1 MTKKIST
8 RRWFI
13 AALLVA
19 ITIIA
24 TNIVFAESE
33 TGEEASAH
41 FGLLSLATPFL
52 AIVLSFITKQVVL
65 SLATAIFVG
74 AIILDGGNVF
84 TAFLRTC
91 DTYIV
96 GTVTDSWNA
105 TLLVFILAVGGL
117 IAIMSKM
124 GGMQAMAIAM
134 SKKAKNAKN
143 SLLITW
149 IMGLIIFFEDYAN
162 SLVVGPTMR
171 PATDRERISREKLS
185 YVIDSTA
192 GPVTDLAPISS
203 WTAYEIGMIAI
214 AFSSVGYDGNAYGT
228 FIQTL
233 PYRFYNIF
241 AIFMVLIVILM
252 QRDYGPM
259 YRAEKRARL
268 QGKLYEDN
276 AKPMMS
282 KELDAMNVKE
292 GAPLRMCNA
301 VVPIVVFTVVTI
313 LALWYTGGGVDE
325 PFNFTGIQNA
335 LGNADAA
342 TSILY
347 SVIFTSILSIIMA
360 VAQRIMSL
368 KECIDVWLGGCKEL
382 LLTDTILVLAWA
394 SGTVMDN
401 LGTGNYIS
409 HVVGDA
415 IPGILIPVVLFLVSC
430 LVAFATGTSYGA
442 TAIMIPIA
450 FPLAWGVTGGEMG
463 ELCVVTIAAC
473 TCGSIF
479 GDHCSPIS
487 DTTIMSSMG
496 SAADLMDH
504 ARTQIPYAIVAAV
517 VAGAI
522 GFIPAAAGVSPII
535 IIPVGIA
542 VIAVF
547 VRLVGK
553 STKLEDLQREAAAE
567 SGGAS
572 GSSSGENPA

>member
-368 KECIDVWLGGCKEL
+368 KECIGIFVETELAHRTPQELSPLDQLIQYIARPVYERVPGNDNVKTFDRIRITVGLPRYQFNSWEALQNEVKKSQYEIYQRVIQRLETDRPFKRYGVPINFLEISNVTLLRDFSLEFIFELKEPK
-382 LLTDTILVLAWA
+382 I
-394 SGTVMDN
+394 N
-401 LGTGNYIS
+401 
-409 HVVGDA
+409 
-415 IPGILIPVVLFLVSC
+415 
-430 LVAFATGTSYGA
+430 
-442 TAIMIPIA
+442 
-450 FPLAWGVTGGEMG
+450 
-463 ELCVVTIAAC
+463 
-473 TCGSIF
+473 
-479 GDHCSPIS
+479 
-487 DTTIMSSMG
+487 
-496 SAADLMDH
+496 
-504 ARTQIPYAIVAAV
+504 
-517 VAGAI
+517 
-522 GFIPAAAGVSPII
+522 
-535 IIPVGIA
+535 
-542 VIAVF
+542 
-547 VRLVGK
+547 
-553 STKLEDLQREAAAE
+553 
-567 SGGAS
+567 
-572 GSSSGENPA
+572 